1 MVGFLFTRFAQL
13 GWRVAA
19 MVLVSALIRGAYHV
33 YQGWGGFLGNLLMG
47 SIFGLIYLRWKR
59 TGPLVVAH
67 TTLDIAAFLG
77 YAVLAPRLSWL

>member
-1 MVGFLFTRFAQL
+1 MSELTYRERPADGDPAHSSRS
-13 GWRVAA
+13 
-19 MVLVSALIRGAYHV
+19 VLRGAYHL

-47 SIFGLIYLRWKR
+47 VIFGLIYLRWKR
-59 TGPLVVAH
+59 VGPLVVAH